1 MISLEQQLKMPEK
14 LPIEVLTSI
23 YESLGVEER
32 GGGVEGI
39 YYTHPL
45 VEGEFLFRNLPLLV
59 TQVIISQ
66 SKLSGA

>member
-39 YYTHPL
+39 YYTHP
-45 VEGEFLFRNLPLLV
+45 
-59 TQVIISQ
+59 
-66 SKLSGA
+66 KLAGA